1 MLPAAAKCLASRQSE
16 LPLLHRSYGL
26 MRQTKILLTDFVFL
40 IRKVFAGCCQPLLEV
55 GPSRRYLCDL
65 YIGAWTRTP
74 PRSIGA
80 SVRFFPIDIGLSL
93 GSRRSARETLPQHS
107 FMRGFDFGAA
117 VPPRRIQAPIL
128 AWPSGCSDQGTPS
141 ATGPY
146 TPGRTCSVTEG
157 RHRHHYVSESGQL
170 TRQDLLRL
178 TPQRTC

>member
-1 MLPAAAKCLASRQSE
+1 MLTHIHPSRVRFTFRSSPLIRGRCLPSAESGTAPGTAKCPEPLCPPWALPVAARCLAPRRKA

-65 YIGAWTRTP
+65 CMGAWTRTP

-80 SVRFFPIDIGLSL
+80 CVRFFPIDIGLSL

-107 FMRGFDFGAA
+107 FMRGFHFGAA
-117 VPPRRIQAPIL
+117 VIHSCSGSHTCL
-128 AWPSGCSDQGTPS
+128 ALW
-141 ATGPY
+141 
-146 TPGRTCSVTEG
+146 
-157 RHRHHYVSESGQL
+157 L
-170 TRQDLLRL
+170 F
-178 TPQRTC
+178 